1 MPTRLFGLGQ
11 FHDNAILS
19 VTFSNTKIE
28 RKNTMND
35 QLNHREQRF
44 CEEWMLAKGNATAAA
59 IQVGYSPA
67 SARARASELMKKS
80 AVQDYIADLQ
90 AEQAI
95 RCSVDSTV
103 LMRQLVDMACGGAT
117 ATEYEFVEIRRGTSP
132 ESQARYKKFAEHSQT
147 FIDSGEM
154 VVSADRMFLKIPKCA
169 KTPNFDQRLKA
180 IDLLARLTGA
190 FTTASLT
197 AKEGFKRRLST
208 ETAVLEAELREG

>member
-1 MPTRLFGLGQ
+1 ML
-11 FHDNAILS
+11 
-19 VTFSNTKIE
+19 KY
-28 RKNTMND
+28 D
-35 QLNHREQRF
+35 QLTTPERRF
-44 CEEWMLAKGNATAAA
+44 CEEWIPARGNATQAA
-59 IQVGYSPA
+59 IAAGYPPA
-67 SARARASELMKKS
+67 SARNTACVLIKKP

-95 RCSVDSTV
+95 RCSVDSTM

-117 ATEYEFVEIRRGTSP
+117 ATEYVFVEIKRGTSP
-132 ESQARYKKFAEHSQT
+132 ESQARYRKFAEHSQV

-190 FTTASLT
+190 FTTAKLT
-197 AKEGFKRRLST
+197 ATEQFKRLLAAD
-208 ETAVLEAELREG
+208 AVALDEVPERGKE